1 MTPTL
6 ASRMTRFRETLLAS
20 VALFG
25 SMGTLICC
33 ALPTLLVSLGLGS
46 VMAGL
51 ASSIPGLIWA
61 SEHKGEIFFFAG
73 SMLALNSLVIWRG
86 RNAPCPLE
94 PKLRDAC
101 IRGRYTSKIVLF
113 VSLGAFATG
122 AFFAYIAP
130 KLLF

>member
-20 VALFG
+20 FALFG

-33 ALPTLLVSLGLGS
+33 ALPTFLVSLGLGS

-61 SEHKGEIFFFAG
+61 SEHKAGIFIFAG
-73 SMLALNSLVIWRG
+73 SMLALNSFVIWRG
-86 RNAPCPLE
+86 RNAPCPVD
-94 PKLRDAC
+94 PRLRDAC
-101 IRGRYTSKIVLF
+101 IRGRYTSKILLF
-113 VSLGAFATG
+113 ISLAVFAAG

-130 KLLF
+130 RLLL